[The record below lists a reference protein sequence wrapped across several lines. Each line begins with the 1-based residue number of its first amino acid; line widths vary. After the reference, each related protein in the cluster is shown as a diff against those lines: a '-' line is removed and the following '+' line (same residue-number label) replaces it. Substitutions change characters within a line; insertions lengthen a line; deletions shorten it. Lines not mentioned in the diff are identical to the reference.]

1 MFILLSYTPAVI
13 THGGQQLGR
22 SKRNLQLKSLLKL
35 RRERDLEVASS
46 PPPALALPGEPVATT
61 LGPETTVS
69 SSSRGL
75 ALDRQVEGNTAPP
88 VALKA
93 AENPLF
99 DVSRR

>member
-1 MFILLSYTPAVI
+1 MYRLNHDCCYSAEQSNLSHRKQQLAYARAQRGKPAV
-13 THGGQQLGR
+13 
-22 SKRNLQLKSLLKL
+22 
-35 RRERDLEVASS
+35 SS
-46 PPPALALPGEPVATT
+46 SPPALALPGEPVATT
-61 LGPETTVS
+61 LCPETTVS
-69 SSSRGL
+69 SSSQGL

>member
-1 MFILLSYTPAVI
+1 MYRLNHDCCYSAEQSNLSHRKEQYANARAQRGKRAV
-13 THGGQQLGR
+13 
-22 SKRNLQLKSLLKL
+22 S
-35 RRERDLEVASS
+35 SS
-46 PPPALALPGEPVATT
+46 PPGLAPPGGPVART

-69 SSSRGL
+69 SSSQGL
-75 ALDRQVEGNTAPP
+75 ALDGQVEGNTAPP

>member
-1 MFILLSYTPAVI
+1 MIYARAQIGKPAV
-13 THGGQQLGR
+13 
-22 SKRNLQLKSLLKL
+22 
-35 RRERDLEVASS
+35 SS
-46 PPPALALPGEPVATT
+46 NSPALPLPGEPVART

-69 SSSRGL
+69 SSSQGL
-75 ALDRQVEGNTAPP
+75 ALDRQVEGNTASP

>member
-1 MFILLSYTPAVI
+1 MYRLNRKCCYSVEQSNISRRRQQRANARAQIGKRAV
-13 THGGQQLGR
+13 
-22 SKRNLQLKSLLKL
+22 S
-35 RRERDLEVASS
+35 SS
-46 PPPALALPGEPVATT
+46 PSGLAPPGGPVATT
-61 LGPETTVS
+61 LCPETTVS
-69 SSSRGL
+69 SSPPGL